1 MNDEMNNAFDG
12 ENLEESEN
20 ALSEGDLIEL
30 IDDSGKKTAF
40 IFVDALE
47 YEDSVYLAL
56 ADQEEDDAVFFLK
69 IDQDENGN
77 DIYTA
82 PDESLEDVLFRR
94 FTELREN
101 DD

>member
-1 MNDEMNNAFDG
+1 M
-12 ENLEESEN
+12 
-20 ALSEGDLIEL
+20 
-30 IDDSGKKTAF
+30 TAERKQH
-40 IFVDALE
+40 ALE

-69 IDQDENGN
+69 IDQDEDGN

-101 DD
+101 DN